1 MPTSLMGLTT
11 STPGV
16 TNDLTAATSEQSNY
30 QVIDIHDHSSM
41 KGAQVPTAGLNINA
55 NLGFAGFKAFNFLA
69 AQFSN
74 QTSSLSA
81 AENKPC
87 VYSLNG
93 ELRFIDNSGNDVL
106 ITNAGSVNSATGSIS
121 GLSSPVA
128 AGFSSS
134 TFTWQANAG
143 TGIYAKMANAD
154 VSLYESLAG
163 VTNAVTLKSPATLAA
178 SYSVTLP
185 AAAPASTQYV
195 TMATTGQL
203 ATASADSVG
212 SAMTATGSN
221 AIGSTMTAT
230 GSNAIGS
237 VMTATGGNAIA
248 NVRTRTVSATAAAGG
263 VASSSAASFSTS
275 SVSFVNVVELSV
287 TITSTGRPIQI
298 MLISGGP
305 SQGFISLSRTG
316 TSSNGFIRLLRG
328 AVAIA
333 DSEYALSGAS
343 GFLLMRA
350 PPPGV
355 FMLDAVAAGT
365 YVYQLQAGVS
375 EITMTLGISNV
386 RMVAYEI

>member
-1 MPTSLMGLTT
+1 MGLTT

-74 QTSSLSA
+74 QDSPLSA

-134 TFTWQANAG
+134 TFTWRANAG

-154 VSLYESLAG
+154 VSLYESVANAG
-163 VTNAVTLKSPATLAA
+163 NAVTLKSPASLGV
-178 SYSVTLP
+178 SYSVTFP
-185 AAAPASTQYV
+185 IATPASTQYV

-203 ATASADSVG
+203 ATASADSIG
-212 SAMTATGSN
+212 SAMTVTGVN
-221 AIGSTMTAT
+221 AIASTMTAT
-230 GSNAIGS
+230 G
-237 VMTATGGNAIA
+237 GNTIA
-248 NVRTRTVSATAAAGG
+248 NVRTRTYGAEAEAGG
-263 VASSSAASFSTS
+263 VSRSGPALFSTS
-275 SVSFVNVVELSV
+275 SVSFENVVELSA

-298 MLISGGP
+298 MLISGG
-305 SQGFISLSRTG
+305 SSLGYISLSRTG
-316 TSSNGFIRLLRG
+316 ILSEGVIRLLRG
-328 AVAIA
+328 AVPIA
-333 DSEYALSGAS
+333 DSWYTLQGAS
-343 GFLLMRA
+343 GALLLRV

-365 YVYQLQAGVS
+365 YVYQLQGRVTDVA
-375 EITMTLGISNV
+375 TQLNMSNV
-386 RMVAYEI
+386 RMIAYEI

>member
-74 QTSSLSA
+74 QDSPLSA

-195 TMATTGQL
+195 TMAATGQL
-203 ATASADSVG
+203 ATASADSIG
-212 SAMTATGSN
+212 SAMTATGVN
-221 AIGSTMTAT
+221 AIASTM
-230 GSNAIGS
+230 S
-237 VMTATGGNAIA
+237 ATGGNAIA

-263 VASSSAASFSTS
+263 VASSSAVSFSTS
-275 SVSFVNVVELSV
+275 SVTFVNATSLSV

-298 MLISGGP
+298 MLIAASAAVQSWIRVIRSG
-305 SQGFISLSRTG
+305 STLSRG
-316 TSSNGFIRLLRG
+316 TIRLLRD
-328 AVAIA
+328 AVVIA
-333 DSEYALSGAS
+333 ESEYVLTGAS
-343 GFLLMRA
+343 GLLNLTT

-355 FMLDAVAAGT
+355 IMLDAVAAGT
-365 YVYQLQAGVS
+365 YVYQLQARVFDTSTDLDIIG
-375 EITMTLGISNV
+375 V